1 MTDEEIKKRLSD
13 FEDGWTERKQQGVST
28 DDVRKALVAFANSV
42 PDGEEAILFIG
53 VSDKGQITG
62 VDNVEKRQKS
72 FIRTATEWCYPPIKY
87 TTRVLETNGA
97 NVIAFIVQSSFN
109 KPHFAGPAFI
119 RVGNVSKESSETAYN
134 QLIASRNSKA
144 RPLLEAMRTGER
156 VIVFNWTYGRDNR
169 LAGAATYEC
178 TVIECTPHYVVFKP
192 LTDNPVSADYERIT
206 LKRNFPTNQLQVD
219 IDG

>member
-1 MTDEEIKKRLSD
+1 MYL
-13 FEDGWTERKQQGVST
+13 
-28 DDVRKALVAFANSV
+28 A
-42 PDGEEAILFIG
+42 
-53 VSDKGQITG
+53 G

-72 FIRTATEWCYPPIKY
+72 IGRTAAEWCYPPIKH
-87 TTRVLETNGA
+87 TTRIFEIDEKH
-97 NVIAFIVQSSFN
+97 VIAVIVQASFS

-119 RVGNVSKESSETAYN
+119 RIGSVSKESSETVYN

-156 VIVFNWTYGRDNR
+156 IIVFNWVQGRNNR

-178 TVIECTPHYVVFKP
+178 TVIECTPNYAVFKP

-206 LKRNFPTNQLQVD
+206 LRRNFPTNQLQVD